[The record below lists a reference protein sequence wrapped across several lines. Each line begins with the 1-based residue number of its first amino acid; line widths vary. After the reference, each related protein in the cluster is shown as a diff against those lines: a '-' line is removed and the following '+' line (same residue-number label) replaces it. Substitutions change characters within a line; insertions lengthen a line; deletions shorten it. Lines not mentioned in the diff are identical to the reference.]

1 MKGPA
6 TLYNEVALPPL
17 VDFYRVDDLLS
28 EEERLVRATIGR
40 FVDERF
46 LPVVADHYERGTFP
60 AEMVPELAKLGV
72 FGMHLHGYGAAGMSN
87 IMYGLACQELERG
100 DSGLRSFVS
109 VQGSLC
115 MFPIHRYGS
124 EEQKTRWLP
133 LMAKGEVIGCFG
145 LTEPEF
151 GSNPAGMATRARHD
165 GDDWVLNGT
174 KRWITNGNVA
184 DLAIIWARTE
194 DGIRGFLVEKGT
206 KGFEARQIHHKLSM
220 RASVTSELI
229 LDNCRIPASSEL
241 PGARGLKGPLACLN
255 EARFGIVWGVLGA
268 AIACYQS
275 ALEYAKARVQFDK
288 PIAGYQLTQEKLV
301 NMLTEI
307 TKGQLLAL
315 QLGRLKDQGKAS
327 ATQISMAKMNNA
339 REALRIAREARSI
352 LGANGISLEYP
363 VMRHMANLETVVTY
377 EGTSEI
383 HMLAIGEEITGLAAF
398 K

>member
-1 MKGPA
+1 MPE
-6 TLYNEVALPPL
+6 T
-17 VDFYRVDDLLS
+17 VDFYRTDELLT
-28 EEERLVRATIGR
+28 EEERLVRLTVGR

-46 LPVVADHYERGTFP
+46 LPIVADHYERATFP
-60 AEMVPELAKLGV
+60 LEIVPELARLGV
-72 FGMHLHGYGAAGMSN
+72 FGMHLKGYGAAGMSN
-87 IMYGLACQELERG
+87 VMYGLACQELERG

-115 MFPIHRYGS
+115 MFPIHRFGS
-124 EEQKTRWLP
+124 EEQKERWLP
-133 LMAKGEVIGCFG
+133 PMAKGEVIGCFG

-151 GSNPAGMATRARHD
+151 GSNPAGMATRARRD
-165 GDDWVLNGT
+165 GEDWILNGT

-184 DLAIIWARTE
+184 GLAIVWARTE
-194 DGIRGFLVEKGT
+194 QGIRGFLVEKGT
-206 KGFEARQIHHKLSM
+206 RGFEAREINHKLSM

-229 LDNCRIPASSEL
+229 LDDCRIPACNEL
-241 PGARGLKGPLACLN
+241 PEAQGLKAPLSCLN
-255 EARFGIVWGVLGA
+255 EARYGIVWGVLGA
-268 AIACYQS
+268 AIACYRS
-275 ALEYAKARVQFDK
+275 ALDYGKARVQFDR

-315 QLGRLKDQGKAS
+315 QLGRLKDQGKAT
-327 ATQISMAKMNNA
+327 ATQISMAKLNNV
-339 REALRIAREARSI
+339 REALQIARDARTI

-363 VMRHMANLETVVTY
+363 VMRHMNNLETVLTY

-383 HMLAIGEEITGLAAF
+383 HMLAIGEEITGLSAF

>member
-1 MKGPA
+1 
-6 TLYNEVALPPL
+6 LPESI
-17 VDFYRVDDLLS
+17 DFYRVDDLLN
-28 EEERLVRATIGR
+28 EEERLVRSTIGR

-46 LPVVADHYERGTFP
+46 LPAVAEHYERGTFP
-60 AEMVPELAKLGV
+60 LELVPELARLGV
-72 FGMHLHGYGAAGMSN
+72 FGMHLQGYGAAGLSN
-87 IMYGLACQELERG
+87 VMYGLACQELERG

-124 EEQKTRWLP
+124 EEQKQRWLP
-133 LMAKGEVIGCFG
+133 FMARGEVIGCFG

-151 GSNPAGMATRARHD
+151 GSNPAGMATRARRD
-165 GDDWVLNGT
+165 GDDWVISGT

-184 DLAIIWARTE
+184 HLAIVWARTE
-194 DGIRGFLVEKGT
+194 QGIRGFLIETGT
-206 KGFEARQIHHKLSM
+206 RGFQAREIHHKLSM

-229 LDNCRIPASSEL
+229 LDEVRVPARDEL
-241 PGARGLKGPLACLN
+241 PGAQGLKAPLSCLN
-255 EARFGIVWGVLGA
+255 EARYGITWGVLGA
-268 AIACYQS
+268 AIACYRS

-327 ATQISMAKMNNA
+327 ATQISMAKLNNV
-339 REALRIAREARSI
+339 REALRIAREARTI

-363 VMRHMANLETVVTY
+363 VMRHMNNLETVLTY

-383 HMLAIGEEITGLAAF
+383 HMLAIGEEITGYSAF

>member
-1 MKGPA
+1 M
-6 TLYNEVALPPL
+6 
-17 VDFYRVDDLLS
+17 DFYRTDDLLS
-28 EEERLVRATIGR
+28 EEERLVRSTVGR
-40 FVDERF
+40 FVDQRF
-46 LPVVADHYERGTFP
+46 LPIIADHYERATFP
-60 AEMVPELAKLGV
+60 IEIVPELARLGV
-72 FGMHLHGYGAAGMSN
+72 FGMHLRGYGAAGMSN
-87 IMYGLACQELERG
+87 VMYGLACQELERG

-124 EEQKTRWLP
+124 EEQKERWLP
-133 LMAKGEVIGCFG
+133 RMAAGEVIGCFG

-151 GSNPAGMATRARHD
+151 GSNPAGMATRARRD
-165 GDDWVLNGT
+165 GKDWILNGT

-184 DLAIIWARTE
+184 DLAIVWARSE
-194 DGIRGFLVEKGT
+194 QGIRGFLVEKGT
-206 KGFEARQIHHKLSM
+206 KGFEAREIHHKLSM

-229 LDNCRIPASSEL
+229 LDDVRVPAGNEL
-241 PGARGLKGPLACLN
+241 PEAQGLKAPLSCLN
-255 EARFGIVWGVLGA
+255 EARYGIVWGVLGA
-268 AIACYQS
+268 AIACYGS
-275 ALEYAKARVQFDK
+275 ALGYSMARVQFDR

-315 QLGRLKDQGKAS
+315 QLGRLKDQGNAT
-327 ATQISMAKMNNA
+327 ATQISMAKLNNV
-339 REALRIAREARSI
+339 REALQIAREARTI

-363 VMRHMANLETVVTY
+363 VMRHMNNLETVLTY

-383 HMLAIGEEITGLAAF
+383 HMLAIGEEITGLSAF

>member
-1 MKGPA
+1 LAEP
-6 TLYNEVALPPL
+6 
-17 VDFYRVDDLLS
+17 VDFYRVDDLLT
-28 EEERLVRATIGR
+28 EEERLVRSTVSR
-40 FVDERF
+40 FVDDRF
-46 LPVVADHYERGTFP
+46 LPIVADHYERASFP
-60 AEMVPELAKLGV
+60 MDIVPELARLGV
-72 FGMHLHGYGAAGMSN
+72 FGMHLQGYGAAGMSN
-87 IMYGLACQELERG
+87 VMYGLACQELERG

-124 EEQKTRWLP
+124 EEQKQRWLP
-133 LMAKGEVIGCFG
+133 FMARGEVLGCFG

-151 GSNPAGMATRARHD
+151 GSNPAGMATRARRD
-165 GDDWVLNGT
+165 GGDWVINGT

-184 DLAIIWARTE
+184 HLAIVWARTE
-194 DGIRGFLVEKGT
+194 DGIRGFLVETGT
-206 KGFEARQIHHKLSM
+206 KGFQAREIHHKLSM

-229 LDNCRIPASSEL
+229 LDDVRVPARNEL
-241 PGARGLKGPLACLN
+241 PGAQGLKAPLSCLN
-255 EARFGIVWGVLGA
+255 EARYGIVWGVVGA
-268 AIACYQS
+268 AIACYRS
-275 ALEYAKARVQFDK
+275 ALDYAKARVQFDR

-315 QLGRLKDQGKAS
+315 QLGRLKDQGKAT
-327 ATQISMAKMNNA
+327 ATQISMAKLNNV
-339 REALRIAREARSI
+339 REALQIAREARTI

-363 VMRHMANLETVVTY
+363 VMRHMNNLETVLTY

-383 HMLAIGEEITGLAAF
+383 HMLAIGEEITGLSAF

>member
-1 MKGPA
+1 
-6 TLYNEVALPPL
+6 LPESI
-17 VDFYRVDDLLS
+17 DFYRVDDLLN

-46 LPVVADHYERGTFP
+46 LPTVAEHYERGTFP
-60 AEMVPELAKLGV
+60 LELVPELARLGV
-72 FGMHLHGYGAAGMSN
+72 FGMHLQGYGAAGLSN
-87 IMYGLACQELERG
+87 VMYGLACQELERG

-124 EEQKTRWLP
+124 EEQKQRWLP
-133 LMAKGEVIGCFG
+133 FMARGEVIGCFG

-151 GSNPAGMATRARHD
+151 GSNPAGMTTRARRD
-165 GDDWVLNGT
+165 GDDWVISGT

-184 DLAIIWARTE
+184 HLAIVWARTE
-194 DGIRGFLVEKGT
+194 QGIRGFLIETGT
-206 KGFEARQIHHKLSM
+206 RGFEAREIHHKLSM

-229 LDNCRIPASSEL
+229 LDEVRVPARDEL
-241 PGARGLKGPLACLN
+241 PGAQGLKAPLSCLN
-255 EARFGIVWGVLGA
+255 EARYGITWGVLGA
-268 AIACYQS
+268 AIACYRS

-327 ATQISMAKMNNA
+327 ATQISMAKLNNV
-339 REALRIAREARSI
+339 REALRIARQARSI

-363 VMRHMANLETVVTY
+363 VMRHMNNLETVLTY

-383 HMLAIGEEITGLAAF
+383 HMLAIGEEITGIGAF

>member
-1 MKGPA
+1 
-6 TLYNEVALPPL
+6 
-17 VDFYRVDDLLS
+17 VDFYRTDDLLS
-28 EEERLVRATIGR
+28 EDERLVRSTVAR

-46 LPVVADHYERGTFP
+46 LPIVAEHYERATFP
-60 AEMVPELAKLGV
+60 MEMVPELARLGV

-87 IMYGLACQELERG
+87 VMYGLACQELERG

-124 EEQKTRWLP
+124 EEQKSSWLP
-133 LMAKGEVIGCFG
+133 RMAKGEVIGCFG
-145 LTEPEF
+145 LTEAEF
-151 GSNPAGMATRARHD
+151 GSNPAGMATRARRD
-165 GDDWVLNGT
+165 GEDWILNGS

-184 DLAIIWARTE
+184 DLAIVWARTE
-194 DGIRGFLVEKGT
+194 EGIRGFLVEKGT
-206 KGFEARQIHHKLSM
+206 RGFQAREIRHKLSM

-229 LDNCRIPASSEL
+229 LDDCRIPASNEL
-241 PGARGLKGPLACLN
+241 PEAHGLKAPLSCLN
-255 EARFGIVWGVLGA
+255 EARYGIVWGALGA
-268 AIACYQS
+268 AIACYRS
-275 ALEYAKARVQFDK
+275 ALEYAKARVQFDR

-315 QLGRLKDQGKAS
+315 QLGRLKDQGTAT
-327 ATQISMAKMNNA
+327 ATQISMAKLNNV
-339 REALRIAREARSI
+339 REALQIAREARSI

-363 VMRHMANLETVVTY
+363 VMRHMNNLETVVTY

-383 HMLAIGEEITGLAAF
+383 HMLAIGEEITGLSAF

>member
-1 MKGPA
+1 
-6 TLYNEVALPPL
+6 LPES

-28 EEERLVRATIGR
+28 EEERLVRSTVGR

-46 LPVVADHYERGTFP
+46 LPIIAEHYERATFP
-60 AEMVPELAKLGV
+60 MEIVRELARLGV
-72 FGMHLHGYGAAGMSN
+72 FGMHLQGYGAAGMSN
-87 IMYGLACQELERG
+87 VMYGLACQELERG

-124 EEQKTRWLP
+124 EEQKQRWLP
-133 LMAKGEVIGCFG
+133 FMARGEVIGCFG

-151 GSNPAGMATRARHD
+151 GSNPAGMATRARRD
-165 GDDWVLNGT
+165 GGDWVITGT

-184 DLAIIWARTE
+184 HLAIIWARTE
-194 DGIRGFLVEKGT
+194 QGIRGFLVETGT
-206 KGFEARQIHHKLSM
+206 RGFEARLIHHKLSM

-229 LDNCRIPASSEL
+229 LDEVRVPASSEL
-241 PGARGLKGPLACLN
+241 PGAQGLKAPLSCLN
-255 EARFGIVWGVLGA
+255 EARYGIVWGVLGA
-268 AIACYQS
+268 AIACYRS
-275 ALEYAKARVQFDK
+275 ALDYAKARIQFDK

-315 QLGRLKDQGKAS
+315 QLGRLKDQGTAS
-327 ATQISMAKMNNA
+327 ATQISMAKLNNV
-339 REALRIAREARSI
+339 REALEIARAARTI

-363 VMRHMANLETVVTY
+363 VMRHMNNLETVLTY

-383 HMLAIGEEITGLAAF
+383 HMLAIGEEITGIGAF

>member
-1 MKGPA
+1 
-6 TLYNEVALPPL
+6 LPESI
-17 VDFYRVDDLLS
+17 DFYRVDDLLN
-28 EEERLVRATIGR
+28 EEERLVRSTIGR

-46 LPVVADHYERGTFP
+46 LPTVAEHYERGTFP
-60 AEMVPELAKLGV
+60 LEVVPELARLGV
-72 FGMHLHGYGAAGMSN
+72 FGMQLQGYGAAGLSN
-87 IMYGLACQELERG
+87 VMYGLACQELERG

-124 EEQKTRWLP
+124 EEQKQRWLP
-133 LMAKGEVIGCFG
+133 FMARGEVIGCFG

-151 GSNPAGMATRARHD
+151 GSNPAGMTTRARRD
-165 GDDWVLNGT
+165 GDDWVISGT

-184 DLAIIWARTE
+184 HLAIVWARTE
-194 DGIRGFLVEKGT
+194 QGIRGFLIETGT
-206 KGFEARQIHHKLSM
+206 RGFQAREIHHKLSM

-229 LDNCRIPASSEL
+229 LDEVRVPARDEL
-241 PGARGLKGPLACLN
+241 PGAQGLKAPLSCLN
-255 EARFGIVWGVLGA
+255 EARYGITWGVLGA
-268 AIACYQS
+268 AIACYRS

-327 ATQISMAKMNNA
+327 ATQISMAKLNNV
-339 REALRIAREARSI
+339 REALRIAREARTI

-363 VMRHMANLETVVTY
+363 VMRHMNNLETVLTY

-383 HMLAIGEEITGLAAF
+383 HLLAIGEEITGIGAF

>member
-1 MKGPA
+1 M
-6 TLYNEVALPPL
+6 
-17 VDFYRVDDLLS
+17 DFYRTDDLLT
-28 EEERLVRATIGR
+28 EEERLVRSTVGR
-40 FVDERF
+40 FVDQRF
-46 LPVVADHYERGTFP
+46 LPVIAEHYEQATFP
-60 AEMVPELAKLGV
+60 MEIVPELAKLGV
-72 FGMHLHGYGAAGMSN
+72 FGMHLRGYGAAGMSN
-87 IMYGLACQELERG
+87 VMYGLACQELERG

-124 EEQKTRWLP
+124 DEQKQRWLP
-133 LMAKGEVIGCFG
+133 RMAAGGVIGCFG

-151 GSNPAGMATRARHD
+151 GSNPAGMATRARRD
-165 GDDWVLNGT
+165 GKDWILNGT

-184 DLAIIWARTE
+184 DLAIVWARSE
-194 DGIRGFLVEKGT
+194 QGIRGFLVEKGT
-206 KGFEARQIHHKLSM
+206 KGFEARPIHHKLSM

-229 LDNCRIPASSEL
+229 LDDCRIPAANEL
-241 PGARGLKGPLACLN
+241 PEAQGLKAPLSCLN
-255 EARFGIVWGVLGA
+255 EARYGIVWGVLGA
-268 AIACYQS
+268 AIACYRS
-275 ALEYAKARVQFDK
+275 ALEYAKARVQFDR

-315 QLGRLKDQGKAS
+315 QLGRLKDEGKAT
-327 ATQISMAKMNNA
+327 ATQISMAKLNNV
-339 REALRIAREARSI
+339 RESLQIARAARTI

-363 VMRHMANLETVVTY
+363 VMRHMNNLETVLTY

-383 HMLAIGEEITGLAAF
+383 HMLAIGEEITGLSAF

>member
-1 MKGPA
+1 
-6 TLYNEVALPPL
+6 
-17 VDFYRVDDLLS
+17 VDFYRTDDLLT
-28 EEERLVRATIGR
+28 EEERLVRSTVGR
-40 FVDERF
+40 FVDQRF
-46 LPVVADHYERGTFP
+46 LPIIADHYERATFP
-60 AEMVPELAKLGV
+60 LEVVPELARLGV
-72 FGMHLHGYGAAGMSN
+72 FGMHLQGYGAAGLSN
-87 IMYGLACQELERG
+87 VMYGLACQELERG

-124 EEQKTRWLP
+124 EEQKERWLP
-133 LMAKGEVIGCFG
+133 FMARGEVIGCFG

-151 GSNPAGMATRARHD
+151 GSNPAGMATRARRD
-165 GDDWVLNGT
+165 GDDWVINGT

-184 DLAIIWARTE
+184 HLAVVWARTE
-194 DGIRGFLVEKGT
+194 QGIRGFLVETGT
-206 KGFEARQIHHKLSM
+206 KGFQAREIHHKLSM

-229 LDNCRIPASSEL
+229 LDDVRVPARNEL
-241 PGARGLKGPLACLN
+241 PGAQGLKAPLSCLN
-255 EARFGIVWGVLGA
+255 EARYGIAWGVVGA
-268 AIACYQS
+268 AIACYRS
-275 ALEYAKARVQFDK
+275 ALGYAKARVQFDR

-315 QLGRLKDQGKAS
+315 QLGRLKDQGNAT
-327 ATQISMAKMNNA
+327 ATQISMAKLNNV
-339 REALRIAREARSI
+339 REALAIAREARTI

-363 VMRHMANLETVVTY
+363 VMRHMNNLETVLTY

-383 HMLAIGEEITGLAAF
+383 HMLAIGEEITGLSAF

>member
-1 MKGPA
+1 MSE
-6 TLYNEVALPPL
+6 T
-17 VDFYRVDDLLS
+17 VDFYRIDDLLT
-28 EEERLVRATIGR
+28 EEERLVRSTVSR
-40 FVDERF
+40 FVDDRF
-46 LPVVADHYERGTFP
+46 LPIVADHYERGSFP
-60 AEMVPELAKLGV
+60 MEIIPDLARLGV
-72 FGMHLHGYGAAGMSN
+72 FGMHLQGYGAAGLSN
-87 IMYGLACQELERG
+87 VMYGLACQELERG

-124 EEQKTRWLP
+124 EEQKQRCLP
-133 LMAKGEVIGCFG
+133 FMARGEVIGCFG

-151 GSNPAGMATRARHD
+151 GSNPGGMATRARREG
-165 GDDWVLNGT
+165 GDWLINGT

-184 DLAIIWARTE
+184 HLAIVWARTD
-194 DGIRGFLVEKGT
+194 DGIRGFLVETGT
-206 KGFEARQIHHKLSM
+206 RGFQARELHHKLSM

-229 LDNCRIPASSEL
+229 LDDVRVPARDEL
-241 PGARGLKGPLACLN
+241 PGAQGLKAPLSCLN
-255 EARFGIVWGVLGA
+255 EARYGIVWGVLGA
-268 AIACYQS
+268 AIACYRS
-275 ALEYAKARVQFDK
+275 ALDYAKARVQFDR

-315 QLGRLKDQGKAS
+315 QLGRLKDQGKAT
-327 ATQISMAKMNNA
+327 ATQISMAKLNNV
-339 REALRIAREARSI
+339 REALQIAREARTI

-363 VMRHMANLETVVTY
+363 VMRHMNNLETVLTY

-383 HMLAIGEEITGLAAF
+383 HMLAIGEEITGLGAF

>member
-1 MKGPA
+1 LSE
-6 TLYNEVALPPL
+6 T
-17 VDFYRVDDLLS
+17 VDFYRIDDLLT
-28 EEERLVRATIGR
+28 EEERLVRSTVSR
-40 FVDERF
+40 FVDDRF
-46 LPVVADHYERGTFP
+46 LPIVADHYERASFP
-60 AEMVPELAKLGV
+60 MEIVPELARLGV
-72 FGMHLHGYGAAGMSN
+72 FGMHLQGYGAAGMSN
-87 IMYGLACQELERG
+87 VMYGLACQELERG

-124 EEQKTRWLP
+124 EEQKQRWLP
-133 LMAKGEVIGCFG
+133 FMARGEVIGCFA

-151 GSNPAGMATRARHD
+151 GSNPAGMATRARRD
-165 GDDWVLNGT
+165 GDDWVINGT

-184 DLAIIWARTE
+184 HLAIVWARTDE
-194 DGIRGFLVEKGT
+194 GIRGFLVETGA
-206 KGFEARQIHHKLSM
+206 KGFQAREIHHKLSM

-229 LDNCRIPASSEL
+229 LDDVRVPARNEL
-241 PGARGLKGPLACLN
+241 PGAQGLKAPLSCLN
-255 EARFGIVWGVLGA
+255 EARYGIVWGVLGA
-268 AIACYQS
+268 AIACYRS
-275 ALEYAKARVQFDK
+275 ALDYAKARVQFDR

-315 QLGRLKDQGKAS
+315 QLGRLKDQGKAT
-327 ATQISMAKMNNA
+327 ATQISMAKLNNV
-339 REALRIAREARSI
+339 REALQIAREARTI

-363 VMRHMANLETVVTY
+363 VMRHMNNLETVLTY

-383 HMLAIGEEITGLAAF
+383 HMLAIGEEITGVSAF

>member
-1 MKGPA
+1 
-6 TLYNEVALPPL
+6 LPEL
-17 VDFYRVDDLLS
+17 VDFYRTDDLLT
-28 EEERLVRATIGR
+28 EEERLVRSTVAR
-40 FVDERF
+40 FVDQRF
-46 LPVVADHYERGTFP
+46 LPIIAEHYERATFP
-60 AEMVPELAKLGV
+60 LEVVPELARLGV
-72 FGMHLHGYGAAGMSN
+72 FGMHLQGYGAAGLSN
-87 IMYGLACQELERG
+87 VMYGLACQELERG

-124 EEQKTRWLP
+124 EEQKERWLP
-133 LMAKGEVIGCFG
+133 FMARGEVIGCFG

-151 GSNPAGMATRARHD
+151 GSNPAGMATRARRD
-165 GDDWVLNGT
+165 GDDWVINGT

-184 DLAIIWARTE
+184 HLAIVWARTE
-194 DGIRGFLVEKGT
+194 QGIRGFLVETGT
-206 KGFEARQIHHKLSM
+206 KGFQAREIHHKLSM

-229 LDNCRIPASSEL
+229 LDDVRVPARNEL
-241 PGARGLKGPLACLN
+241 PGAQGLKAPLSCLN
-255 EARFGIVWGVLGA
+255 EARYGIAWGVVGA
-268 AIACYQS
+268 AIACYRS
-275 ALEYAKARVQFDK
+275 ALGYAMARVQFDR

-315 QLGRLKDQGKAS
+315 QLGRLKDQGNAT
-327 ATQISMAKMNNA
+327 ATQISMAKLNNV
-339 REALRIAREARSI
+339 REALAIAREARTI

-363 VMRHMANLETVVTY
+363 VMRHMNNLETVLTY

-383 HMLAIGEEITGLAAF
+383 HLLAIGEEITGLSAF

>member
-1 MKGPA
+1 M
-6 TLYNEVALPPL
+6 
-17 VDFYRVDDLLS
+17 VDFYRVDELLS
-28 EEERLVRATIGR
+28 DEERLVRSTVAR

-46 LPVVADHYERGTFP
+46 LPIVAEHYERATFP
-60 AEMVPELAKLGV
+60 MEIVPELARLGV
-72 FGMHLHGYGAAGMSN
+72 FGMHLQGYGAAGMSN
-87 IMYGLACQELERG
+87 VMYGLACQELERG

-124 EEQKTRWLP
+124 EEQKERWLP
-133 LMAKGEVIGCFG
+133 RMAKGEVIGCFG

-151 GSNPAGMATRARHD
+151 GSNPAGMATRARKD
-165 GDDWVLNGT
+165 GDDWVITGT
-174 KRWITNGNVA
+174 KRWITNGNIA
-184 DLAIIWARTE
+184 DLAIVWARTE
-194 DGIRGFLVEKGT
+194 QGIRGFLVEKET
-206 KGFEARQIHHKLSM
+206 RGFQAREIHRKLSM

-229 LDNCRIPASSEL
+229 LDDCRIPACNEL
-241 PGARGLKGPLACLN
+241 PGAQGLKAPLSCLN
-255 EARFGIVWGVLGA
+255 EARYGIVWGVLGA
-268 AIACYQS
+268 GTACYRS
-275 ALEYAKARVQFDK
+275 ALEYAKARVQFDR

-315 QLGRLKDQGKAS
+315 QLGRLKDQGKAT
-327 ATQISMAKMNNA
+327 ATQISMGKLNNA
-339 REALRIAREARSI
+339 REALQIAREARSI

-363 VMRHMANLETVVTY
+363 VIRHMNNLETVLTY

-383 HMLAIGEEITGLAAF
+383 HLLAIGEEITGLSAF

>member
-1 MKGPA
+1 M
-6 TLYNEVALPPL
+6 
-17 VDFYRVDDLLS
+17 DFYRTDDLLN
-28 EEERLVRATIGR
+28 EEERLVRSTVGR
-40 FVDERF
+40 FVDQRF
-46 LPVVADHYERGTFP
+46 LPIIAEHYERATFP
-60 AEMVPELAKLGV
+60 TEIVPELARLGV
-72 FGMHLHGYGAAGMSN
+72 FGMHLRGYGAAGMSN
-87 IMYGLACQELERG
+87 VMYGLACQELERG

-124 EEQKTRWLP
+124 EEQKQRWLP
-133 LMAKGEVIGCFG
+133 KMAAGEVLGCFG

-151 GSNPAGMATRARHD
+151 GSNPAGMATRARRD
-165 GDDWVLNGT
+165 GKDWILTGT

-184 DLAIIWARTE
+184 DLAIVWARSE
-194 DGIRGFLVEKGT
+194 QGIRGFLVEKGT
-206 KGFEARQIHHKLSM
+206 KGFEAREIHHKLSM

-229 LDNCRIPASSEL
+229 LDDCRIPAGNEL
-241 PGARGLKGPLACLN
+241 PEAQGLKAPLSCLN
-255 EARFGIVWGVLGA
+255 EARYGIVWGVLGA
-268 AIACYQS
+268 AIACYRS
-275 ALEYAKARVQFDK
+275 ALGYSMARVQFDR

-315 QLGRLKDQGKAS
+315 QLGRLKDRGSAT
-327 ATQISMAKMNNA
+327 ATQISMAKLNNV
-339 REALRIAREARSI
+339 REALQIAREARTI

-363 VMRHMANLETVVTY
+363 VMRHMNNLETVLTY

-383 HMLAIGEEITGLAAF
+383 HMLAIGEEITGLSAF

>member
-1 MKGPA
+1 LSE
-6 TLYNEVALPPL
+6 T
-17 VDFYRVDDLLS
+17 VDFYRIDDLLT
-28 EEERLVRATIGR
+28 EEERLVRSTVSR

-46 LPVVADHYERGTFP
+46 LPIVADHYERASFP
-60 AEMVPELAKLGV
+60 MEVVPDLARLGV
-72 FGMHLHGYGAAGMSN
+72 FGMHLQGYGAAGLSN
-87 IMYGLACQELERG
+87 VMYGLACQELERG

-124 EEQKTRWLP
+124 EEQKQRWLP
-133 LMAKGEVIGCFG
+133 FMARGEVIGCFG

-151 GSNPAGMATRARHD
+151 GSNPAGMATRARRE
-165 GDDWVLNGT
+165 GGDWVINGT

-184 DLAIIWARTE
+184 HLAIVWARTD
-194 DGIRGFLVEKGT
+194 DGIRGFLVETGT
-206 KGFEARQIHHKLSM
+206 RGFQAREIHHKLSM

-229 LDNCRIPASSEL
+229 LDDVRVPARNEL
-241 PGARGLKGPLACLN
+241 PGAQGLKAPLSCLN
-255 EARFGIVWGVLGA
+255 EARYGIVWGVLGA
-268 AIACYQS
+268 AIACYRS
-275 ALEYAKARVQFDK
+275 ALNYAKARVQFDR

-301 NMLTEI
+301 NILTEI

-315 QLGRLKDQGKAS
+315 QLGRLKDQGKAT
-327 ATQISMAKMNNA
+327 AAQISMAKLNNV
-339 REALRIAREARSI
+339 REALQIAREARTI

-363 VMRHMANLETVVTY
+363 VMRHMNNLETVLTY

-383 HMLAIGEEITGLAAF
+383 HMLAIGEEITGLSAF

>member
-1 MKGPA
+1 
-6 TLYNEVALPPL
+6 LSEL
-17 VDFYRVDDLLS
+17 VDFYRTDDLLT
-28 EEERLVRATIGR
+28 EEERLVRATVAR
-40 FVDERF
+40 FVDQRF
-46 LPVVADHYERGTFP
+46 LPIIADHYERATFP
-60 AEMVPELAKLGV
+60 LEIVPELARLGL

-87 IMYGLACQELERG
+87 VMYGLACQELERA

-124 EEQKTRWLP
+124 DEQKERWLP
-133 LMAKGEVIGCFG
+133 FMARGEVIGCFG

-151 GSNPAGMATRARHD
+151 GSNPGGMATRARRD
-165 GDDWVLNGT
+165 GDDWVINGS

-184 DLAIIWARTE
+184 HLAIVWARTE
-194 DGIRGFLVEKGT
+194 QGIRGFLVETGT
-206 KGFEARQIHHKLSM
+206 KGFEAREIHHKLSM

-229 LDNCRIPASSEL
+229 LDDVRVPARNEL
-241 PGARGLKGPLACLN
+241 PGAQGLKAPLSCLN
-255 EARFGIVWGVLGA
+255 EARYGIVWGVLGA
-268 AIACYQS
+268 AIACYRS
-275 ALEYAKARVQFDK
+275 ALEYAKARVQFDR

-315 QLGRLKDQGKAS
+315 QLGRLKDQGTAT
-327 ATQISMAKMNNA
+327 ATQISMAKMNNV
-339 REALRIAREARSI
+339 REALRIARDARTI

-363 VMRHMANLETVVTY
+363 VMRHMNNLETVLTY

-383 HMLAIGEEITGLAAF
+383 HMLAIGEEITGLSAF

>member
-1 MKGPA
+1 
-6 TLYNEVALPPL
+6 LPET
-17 VDFYRVDDLLS
+17 VDFYRIDDLLT
-28 EEERLVRATIGR
+28 EEEQLVRSTVSR
-40 FVDERF
+40 FVDDRF
-46 LPVVADHYERGTFP
+46 LPIVADHYERASFP
-60 AEMVPELAKLGV
+60 MEIVPDLARLGV
-72 FGMHLHGYGAAGMSN
+72 FGMHLQGYGAAGLSN
-87 IMYGLACQELERG
+87 VMYGLACQELERG

-124 EEQKTRWLP
+124 EEQKQRWLP
-133 LMAKGEVIGCFG
+133 FMARGEVIGCFG

-151 GSNPAGMATRARHD
+151 GSNPAGMATRARRD
-165 GDDWVLNGT
+165 GGDWVINGT

-184 DLAIIWARTE
+184 HLAIVWARTE
-194 DGIRGFLVEKGT
+194 EGIRGFLVETGT
-206 KGFEARQIHHKLSM
+206 RGFQAREIHHKLSM

-229 LDNCRIPASSEL
+229 LDDVRIPARNEL
-241 PGARGLKGPLACLN
+241 PGAQGLKAPLSCLN
-255 EARFGIVWGVLGA
+255 EARYGIVWGVLGA
-268 AIACYQS
+268 AIACYRS
-275 ALEYAKARVQFDK
+275 ALEYAKARVQFDR

-315 QLGRLKDQGKAS
+315 QLGRLKDQGKAT
-327 ATQISMAKMNNA
+327 ATQISMAKLNNV
-339 REALRIAREARSI
+339 REALRIAREARTI

-363 VMRHMANLETVVTY
+363 VMRHMNNLETVLTY

-383 HMLAIGEEITGLAAF
+383 HMLAIGEEITGLGAF